1 MNPAP
6 PRSGARFGFE
16 LLTTDAG
23 GTEARRGRVTT
34 AHGVVE
40 TPVFMPVG
48 TLGTVKAL
56 TPAHLLEIGAEIILG
71 NTYHL
76 YLRPGLEVV
85 EALGGLHRMAAWSR
99 PILTDS
105 GGFQVFSL
113 RDSARIKESGVT
125 FRSHLDGSAHE
136 LSPERAIAIQETL
149 GSDIMMAFDEC
160 PPASASPAAMRAA
173 VERTTRWAKRCIA
186 ARTRED
192 NALFG
197 IVQGGTDRALR
208 ERSLADLVDLPFDGL
223 ALGGLSVGES
233 RELTWSTVAALAP
246 QLPADRPRYLMGVG
260 TPEDLLVC
268 IGHGVDMFDC
278 VLPTRNARNARVMT
292 PEGDLNLRNTR
303 HRLDDRPIDESCA
316 CYTCRTFTRGYLRH
330 LHKAQEILFSTLAS
344 LHNLA
349 YLIALVGGARA
360 AIEAG
365 DYASYRDELL
375 ARRRSGLG

>member
-1 MNPAP
+1 MAPLRPAP
-6 PRSGARFGFE
+6 VPARFGFE
-16 LLTTDAG
+16 LLAADP

-56 TPAHLLEIGAEIILG
+56 TPAQLEELGAEIILG

-76 YLRPGLEVV
+76 YLRPGMEVV
-85 EALGGLHRMAAWSR
+85 EALGGLHRMAGWTR

-113 RDSARIKESGVT
+113 RDSARVEESGVT
-125 FRSHLDGSAHE
+125 FRSHLDGSAHV
-136 LSPERAIAIQETL
+136 LSPERAVAIQETL

-160 PPASASPAAMRAA
+160 PPATAPLSVVRAA

-197 IVQGGTDRALR
+197 IVQGGIDRALR
-208 ERSLADLVDLPFDGL
+208 ERSLQDLVDLPFDGL

-233 RELTWSTVAALAP
+233 RELTWATVAALAP
-246 QLPADRPRYLMGVG
+246 QLPASRPRYLMGVG
-260 TPEDLLVC
+260 TAEDLLVC
-268 IGHGVDMFDC
+268 VGHGVDMFDC
-278 VLPTRNARNARVMT
+278 VLPTRNARNGRVMT
-292 PEGDLNLRNTR
+292 PEGDLNLRNNRFRT
-303 HRLDDRPIDESCA
+303 DDRPIDPACP
-316 CYTCRTFTRGYLRH
+316 CYTCRGFSRGYLRH
-330 LHKAQEILFSTLAS
+330 LHKAEEILFSTLAS

-349 YLIALVGGARA
+349 YLIELMRGARL

-365 DYASYRDELL
+365 DYARYRDELL
-375 ARRRSGLG
+375 ARRASGLG